1 MTERVNALVEASNL
15 ADLGNTRMSTQMAS
29 YYTNEVNKQPDTMP
43 MMSYGIQITRQ
54 AEAPPSDLVDTE
66 SKLNNRYDILG
77 RSGYVYRQ
85 GAYGQGARRP
95 PAAAPAPTAPKKTIN
110 AEDFFS
116 QISTR
121 DDKECKSYSIWR
133 DDIIRVQRPY
143 QRRQAHVDTRQMTKD
158 RIDQRCP
165 PPS

>member
-1 MTERVNALVEASNL
+1 MTKRVNALVEASNL

-29 YYTNEVNKQPDTMP
+29 YYTNEVNKQPDTIP

-85 GAYGQGARRP
+85 GADGQGASGFTAGP
-95 PAAAPAPTAPKKTIN
+95 EGFAAIGTANMTLEKLL
-110 AEDFFS
+110 
-116 QISTR
+116 Q
-121 DDKECKSYSIWR
+121 SYF
-133 DDIIRVQRPY
+133 
-143 QRRQAHVDTRQMTKD
+143 
-158 RIDQRCP
+158 
-165 PPS
+165 